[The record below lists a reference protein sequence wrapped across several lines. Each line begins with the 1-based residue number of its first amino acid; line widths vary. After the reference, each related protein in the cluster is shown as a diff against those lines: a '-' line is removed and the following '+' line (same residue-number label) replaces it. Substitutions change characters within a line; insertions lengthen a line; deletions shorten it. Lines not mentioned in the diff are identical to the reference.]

1 MKAIE
6 YTEKSKKAVEE
17 EISRY
22 KHAKE
27 LISKAERTSLT
38 RRWHTYTR
46 GSINGSKICK

>member
-1 MKAIE
+1 MKAIK

-27 LISKAERTSLT
+27 LISKAEITSRTWEITHIYKGEHL
-38 RRWHTYTR
+38 WKQ
-46 GSINGSKICK
+46 NM